1 MPLESGQILSHYRL
15 VEQIGEGGM
24 GVVWRA
30 QDTKLDRDVAVKF
43 LPEAFSEDPDRLAR
57 FEREAKL
64 LASLNHPNI
73 AAIHGL
79 EDANG
84 VRFLVLELIPGDTLA
99 ERVAR
104 GPLAVEDALR
114 FGRQIA
120 EALEVAHSNGVLHRD
135 LKPAN
140 VKVTPD
146 GTVKVLDFGLAKP
159 FAADSSST
167 SLSLS
172 PTITTA
178 RTREGVILG
187 TAAYM
192 SPEQARGRAVD
203 KRTDIWAL
211 GCVLFEMLSG
221 RQVFGGETA
230 SDTIASILKSPP
242 DWTALP
248 GTTPLRVRELV
259 QRCLEKD
266 LRNRLHDAADARI
279 ELERCLA
286 AAGSASSMSSIE
298 MMGEARSTS
307 TRRAGLGVIAATA
320 VAGAMVG
327 ALLWSQLGPA
337 LAPTGAGELVTRL
350 SIEIP
355 HGVEVQAVF
364 PSPDGRRVVYR
375 ARSAADPEGG
385 EPVTQLFVRSLDDFE
400 AHALPDS
407 ERATWAAISPDSRWV
422 AYYTSNRSG
431 GGGKIKKVALAG
443 GPPLVLLEVPAPPG
457 GWMDGE
463 WRADDTLLLSLD
475 GGSRLARLSTDGGE
489 PQTVLELDQAQETS
503 VVLGTASLPDSDS
516 FLLNVG
522 FVGKDGLQSRIEVV
536 SLQTGERRTLLD
548 DGYALIYLAG
558 DLVFDT
564 VTDNVLRAAQFD
576 VEKLKLTGPERPL
589 MSFSGAKSLS
599 RTGTLVHVPGRETS
613 HRIVLVDRQGVIEPL
628 AEMEGTRARRVRW
641 SPDGRRLGMILRD
654 QERFQNDLWTYEL
667 SRGTLSPLRFREK
680 YVDRLAWTP
689 DGTSLAFSALT
700 GTSGY
705 HIYQRDADGQGEP
718 RLIIEPSPNEN
729 FLPTS
734 WSPDGSLLAIVRSG
748 SDRRPDIWLLPG
760 EEGAEPVQFLT
771 GPSSERNAIFSPDGR
786 WIAFDSDESGK
797 RELYVCPYRS
807 GDERPRARW
816 RVSTGG
822 GKDVVWSPDGAE
834 LFFEDARERL
844 MVVSFR
850 PPSNEG
856 GAPTLGTPEVLLDLA
871 ALDLLSGLTQ
881 SYDIHPDGSRFVFF
895 QEQVADDA
903 PQSIRVV
910 VNWYQDVAGKQDS
923 H

>member
-1 MPLESGQILSHYRL
+1 MPLEPGQILSHYRL

-30 QDTKLDRDVAVKF
+30 QDTKLDRDVAVKL
-43 LPEAFSEDPDRLAR
+43 LPEGFSEDPDRLAR

-79 EDANG
+79 EDAAG
-84 VRFLVLELIPGDTLA
+84 IRFLVLELIPGDTLA

-104 GPLAVEDALR
+104 GPLAVEEALR
-114 FGRQIA
+114 LGRQIA

-159 FAADSSST
+159 FASDSSSA

-192 SPEQARGRAVD
+192 SPEQARARPVD

-221 RQVFGGETA
+221 RQVFGGETV

-248 GTTPLRVRELV
+248 GTTPPRVRELV

-286 AAGSASSMSSIE
+286 AADSASSMPGIE
-298 MMGEARSTS
+298 RMGEAGSS
-307 TRRAGLGVIAATA
+307 PARRAGLGVIAATA
-320 VAGAMVG
+320 VVAAMAG

-337 LAPTGAGELVTRL
+337 LAPTGVVEPVTRL

-355 HGVEVQAVF
+355 PGVEVQRVF
-364 PSPDGRRVVYR
+364 PSPDGRHVVYR
-375 ARSAADPEGG
+375 ARSAADSEDG
-385 EPVTQLFVRSLDDFE
+385 EPVTRLFVRSLDDFE

-407 ERATWAAISPDSRWV
+407 ERATWAAISPDSRWA
-422 AYYTSNRSG
+422 AYYTRDRSG
-431 GGGKIKKVALAG
+431 GGGRIKKVALAG
-443 GPPLVLLEVPAPPG
+443 GPPLALVDVSTPPG
-457 GWMDGE
+457 GWMDGK
-463 WRADDTLLLSLD
+463 WRTDDTILISLD
-475 GGSRLARLSTDGGE
+475 GGRRLARLSADGGE
-489 PQTVLELDQAQETS
+489 PHTVLELDQAQETS
-503 VVLGTASLPDSDS
+503 VVLGTALLPDSDS
-516 FLLNVG
+516 VLLNVG
-522 FVGKDGLQSRIEVV
+522 FVGKDGLRSRIEVV

-564 VTDNVLRAAQFD
+564 VTDNVLKAAQFD
-576 VEKLKLTGPERPL
+576 VGNLELSGPPRPL
-589 MSFSGAKSLS
+589 TSITGAKSLS
-599 RTGTLVHVPGRETS
+599 RSGTLVHLPERETLQ
-613 HRIVLVDRQGVIEPL
+613 RIVLVDRQGAIEPL
-628 AEMEGTRARRVRW
+628 AEMEGTEARRVRW

-654 QERFQNDLWTYEL
+654 PERFQNDLWTYEL
-667 SRGTLSPLRFREK
+667 SRGTLSPLRFREG
-680 YVDRLAWTP
+680 YVETLAWTP
-689 DGTSLAFSALT
+689 DGTSLAFSALI

-718 RLIIEPSPNEN
+718 RLVIEPGADEN

-734 WSPDGSLLAIVRSG
+734 WLPDGSLLAIERYGPDSP
-748 SDRRPDIWLLPG
+748 DDIWLLPA
-760 EEGAEPVQFLT
+760 EEGAEPVKFLT
-771 GPSSERNAIFSPDGR
+771 GPSAEQNAIFSPDGG
-786 WIAFDSDESGK
+786 WIAFDSDESGE

-807 GDERPRARW
+807 GDESPRARW

-822 GKDVVWSPDGAE
+822 GKDAVWSPDGAE

-850 PPSNEG
+850 PPLNQDE
-856 GAPTLGTPEVLLDLA
+856 APILGTPEVLLDLA
-871 ALDLLSGLTQ
+871 ALDLLSNRTQ

-910 VNWYQDVAGKQDS
+910 VNWYQEVAGKQDS

>member
-1 MPLESGQILSHYRL
+1 MPLETGQILSHYRL
-15 VEQIGEGGM
+15 VEQIGQGGM

-57 FEREAKL
+57 FAREAKL
-64 LASLNHPNI
+64 LASLSHPNI
-73 AAIHGL
+73 GGIHGL
-79 EDANG
+79 EDADG

-99 ERVAR
+99 ERATR
-104 GPLAVEDALR
+104 GPLAVEEALR

-159 FAADSSST
+159 FTSDPSSS
-167 SLSLS
+167 SVSLS
-172 PTITTA
+172 PTLTTA
-178 RTREGVILG
+178 GTRAGVILG

-192 SPEQARGRAVD
+192 SPEQARARAVD

-221 RQVFGGETA
+221 RQVFGGETV
-230 SDTIASILKSPP
+230 SDTIASILKSQP
-242 DWTALP
+242 DWALLP
-248 GTTPLRVRELV
+248 DVTPPRVRELI

-266 LRNRLHDAADARI
+266 PRNRLHDAADARI

-286 AAGSASSMSSIE
+286 AADSAAAMPSIE
-298 MMGEARSTS
+298 TMGETRSTP
-307 TRRAGLGVIAATA
+307 TRRAGLGVITAAA
-320 VAGAMVG
+320 VVGAMAG
-327 ALLWSQLGPA
+327 ALLWSQLGPV
-337 LAPTGAGELVTRL
+337 LTPGGAVDPVTRL

-355 HGVEVQAVF
+355 HGVEVQDVF
-364 PSPDGRRVVYR
+364 PSPDGRRVVYQ
-375 ARSAADPEGG
+375 ARSAADAE

-407 ERATWAAISPDSRWV
+407 ERAIWAAISPDSRWA
-422 AYYTSNRSG
+422 AYYTRDRSG

-443 GPPLVLLEVPAPPG
+443 GPPLVLLDVSTFPG
-457 GWMDGE
+457 FWMDGE
-463 WRADDTLLLSLD
+463 WRADDTLLFSLD

-489 PQTVLELDQAQETS
+489 PQTVLELDQAKETS
-503 VVLGTASLPDSDS
+503 VVLGTVSLPDSDS
-516 FLLNVG
+516 VLLSVG
-522 FVGKDGLQSRIEVV
+522 FVGKDGLRSRIEVV

-548 DGYALIYLAG
+548 DRFVSIYLAG
-558 DLVFDT
+558 DLVLAHAGD
-564 VTDNVLRAAQFD
+564 DVLRAVQFD
-576 VEKLKLTGPERPL
+576 VEKLELAGPERPL
-589 MSFSGAKSLS
+589 MSITGVRGFS
-599 RTGTLVHVPGRETS
+599 RTGTLVHVPERETS

-628 AEMEGTRARRVRW
+628 AEIEGTWARRVRW

-654 QERFQNDLWTYEL
+654 PERLQNELWTYEL
-667 SRGTLSPLRFREK
+667 SRGTLSPLRFRER
-680 YVDRLAWTP
+680 YVEMLVWTP
-689 DGTSLAFSALT
+689 DGASLAFGALT

-718 RLIIEPSPNEN
+718 QLVIEPSSNEN
-729 FLPTS
+729 FYPTS
-734 WSPDGSLLAIVRSG
+734 WLPDGSLLAI
-748 SDRRPDIWLLPG
+748 DRYARDRPEDIWLLPA
-760 EEGAEPVQFLT
+760 EEGAEPVKFLT
-771 GPSSERNAIFSPDGR
+771 GPSAERNAMFSPNGR
-786 WIAFDSDESGK
+786 WIAFDSDESGE

-807 GDERPRARW
+807 GDEHPRARW

-822 GKDVVWSPDGAE
+822 GKDAVWSPDGAE
-834 LFFEDARERL
+834 LFFEDTRERL

-850 PPSNEG
+850 PPSNED
-856 GAPTLGTPEVLLDLA
+856 GAPILGTPEVLLDLA
-871 ALDLLSGLTQ
+871 ALDLLSNRTQ

-910 VNWYQDVAGKQDS
+910 VNWYQDVAGKQDFD
-923 H
+923 